1 MAALTWT
8 GLLVS
13 VAVMLPLG
21 NGGFGPDVLNGW
33 PNWLLVV
40 AWQAIRAA
48 GSQRPFTEE
57 E

>member
-13 VAVMLPLG
+13 VAVMLPRG
-21 NGGFGPDVLNGW
+21 NGGFGPEVLNGW

-40 AWQAIRAA
+40 AWQAIRA

>member
-13 VAVMLPLG
+13 VAVMLPRG

-33 PNWLLVV
+33 SNWLLVV
-40 AWQAIRAA
+40 AWQAIRA